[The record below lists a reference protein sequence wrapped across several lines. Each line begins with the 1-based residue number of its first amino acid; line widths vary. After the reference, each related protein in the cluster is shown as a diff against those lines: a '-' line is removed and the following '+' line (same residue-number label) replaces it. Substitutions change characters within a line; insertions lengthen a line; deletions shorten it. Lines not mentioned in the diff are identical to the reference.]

1 MPNTNEENKNTGS
14 ETGGKRVWNIIKT
27 SWKRAWNIIKTS
39 WEVCS
44 GYYNRASLL
53 SKYTAVTGLV
63 LYLYFSAVG
72 YVYDYVY
79 YLHYGLDI
87 LKYERPEDFI
97 FSIFNHGMLIIAIPL
112 TILLT
117 IVLLIFVRVFLEE
130 YSQWLEDRK
139 RPEVSYDKMP
149 EKSVKPEGKQVPYKE
164 QIKYWLNCWGILLK
178 NIHRWARHRLRL
190 IFYHLGKII
199 GSILQ
204 KILWAK
210 IAILVI
216 VAFMAPFWFVSC
228 AAQNEVAD
236 GSENNA
242 KGRLYTVDPNRHLDD
257 AIHIGSTA
265 DYMIFFKN
273 GNNNKK
279 DNGKNNKDNAAGVS
293 HGSPNSKES
302 DGSNGVRNSDNQEGR
317 GRLIWLSH
325 ISAWAKAISTWL
337 SDLSPSMKYCLLN
350 RCYQFDREKGFVLVV
365 PTSNVASFD
374 VKIKD
379 RTVDKG
385 TKDAPSDKVTK
396 DQTLDNLWMPAAE
409 NRSFPESYL
418 FISPDTQSTYSQF
431 IPYVVVDPRKYRK
444 PQKPQKPE
452 IKVPL
457 VYSLPYIKSGESE
470 LDPGHKEWLEKFY
483 ESAQAYSR
491 ENRPVRIRVRGFA
504 SNEPFKDKK
513 GNEIPN
519 SDIQN
524 CRLANTRA
532 RKVKDF
538 LENFAKNT
546 PDETQDNGSQITQ
559 NCKRSDPI
567 SAAGMGESGSQI
579 VCPDASSKLD
589 GAPFTIEFDPWRTPQ
604 ELDEQRLVEHRIGW
618 GTIKPDF
625 LNRSVHIII
634 EDAGK
639 CSNRGDDEP

>member
-1 MPNTNEENKNTGS
+1 MPNTNEENKNAGS
-14 ETGGKRVWNIIKT
+14 ETGQKRVWNESK
-27 SWKRAWNIIKTS
+27 NV
-39 WEVCS
+39 WEKIE
-44 GYYNRASLL
+44 NFASRHN
-53 SKYTAVTGLV
+53 TVTGLI
-63 LYLYFSAVG
+63 LYLYSAVVG
-72 YVYDYVY
+72 YVYDHVY

-87 LKYERPEDFI
+87 LKYERPEDLI
-97 FSIFNHGMLIIAIPL
+97 FSIFNHWVLITAIPL
-112 TILLT
+112 AIFLT
-117 IVLLIFVRVFLEE
+117 IVLLIFFGVLLEKFE
-130 YSQWLEDRK
+130 QRLKAGNGQKGSD
-139 RPEVSYDKMP
+139 D
-149 EKSVKPEGKQVPYKE
+149 EKSEKSGKPEGKQEE
-164 QIKYWLNCWGILLK
+164 QIKNGNVGI
-178 NIHRWARHRLRL
+178 RHHLR
-190 IFYHLGKII
+190 KMI
-199 GSILQ
+199 GWILQ

-210 IAILVI
+210 IGILVI
-216 VAFMAPFWFVSC
+216 LTLMMTFWLASW
-228 AAQNEVAD
+228 AAQKEVANV
-236 GSENNA
+236 SENNA
-242 KGRLYTVDPNRHLDD
+242 EGRLYTVDPNRHLDD
-257 AIHIGSTA
+257 VIHIGSTA
-265 DYMIFFKN
+265 DYMIFLKN
-273 GNNNKK
+273 GNNN
-279 DNGKNNKDNAAGVS
+279 AG
-293 HGSPNSKES
+293 G
-302 DGSNGVRNSDNQEGR
+302 GSNVVCNSGNQEER
-317 GRLIWLSH
+317 GIWIWLSDPCH
-325 ISAWAKAISTWL
+325 TWL
-337 SDLSPSMKYCLLN
+337 RMIPYCLLN
-350 RCYQFDREKGFVLVV
+350 WCYQFDREKGFVFVV

-396 DQTLDNLWMPAAE
+396 DRTLDNLWMPAAE

-457 VYSLPYIKSGESE
+457 VYSLPYIKPGESE
-470 LDPGHKEWLEKFY
+470 LDRGHKEWLRQFY
-483 ESAQAYSR
+483 DSAQAYS
-491 ENRPVRIRVRGFA
+491 EKNRPVRIRVRGFA

-538 LENFAKNT
+538 LKNLAKNT
-546 PDETQDNGSQITQ
+546 PDETRDNGSQIIQ
-559 NCKRSDPI
+559 SCERPEPI
-567 SAAGMGESGSQI
+567 SASGMGESGSQI
-579 VCPDASSKLD
+579 VCSDESSKLD

-604 ELDEQRLVEHRIGW
+604 ELDEQRLVEHRIDW

>member
-1 MPNTNEENKNTGS
+1 MSNTNEENKNPGS
-14 ETGGKRVWNIIKT
+14 ETGQKHVWNESKT
-27 SWKRAWNIIKTS
+27 VWKKIEKF
-39 WEVCS
+39 
-44 GYYNRASLL
+44 ASDHN
-53 SKYTAVTGLV
+53 TVTGLV
-63 LYLYFSAVG
+63 LYLYSAVVG

-87 LKYERPEDFI
+87 LKYERPEDLI
-97 FSIFNHGMLIIAIPL
+97 FSIFNHWVLITAIPL
-112 TILLT
+112 AIFLT
-117 IVLLIFVRVFLEE
+117 IVLLIFFGVLLEKFE
-130 YSQWLEDRK
+130 QRLKAGNGQKGSD
-139 RPEVSYDKMP
+139 D
-149 EKSVKPEGKQVPYKE
+149 EKSEKSGKSEGKQEE
-164 QIKYWLNCWGILLK
+164 QIKNGDVGI
-178 NIHRWARHRLRL
+178 RHHLR
-190 IFYHLGKII
+190 KMI
-199 GSILQ
+199 GWILQ

-210 IAILVI
+210 IGILVI
-216 VAFMAPFWFVSC
+216 LTLMMTFWLASW
-228 AAQNEVAD
+228 AAQEEVANV
-236 GSENNA
+236 SENNA
-242 KGRLYTVDPNRHLDD
+242 EGRLYTVDPNRHLDD
-257 AIHIGSTA
+257 VIHIGSTA
-265 DYMIFFKN
+265 DYMIFLKN

-279 DNGKNNKDNAAGVS
+279 DNDKNGKNNAAGVS

-302 DGSNGVRNSDNQEGR
+302 DGSNKVRNSDNQEK
-317 GRLIWLSH
+317 LDISIWLSD
-325 ISAWAKAISTWL
+325 ISTWL
-337 SDLSPSMKYCLLN
+337 SDISPWIRYCLLN
-350 RCYQFDREKGFVLVV
+350 RCYQFDREMGFVLVV
-365 PTSNVASFD
+365 PTRNVASFD

-379 RTVDKG
+379 RTVEKG

-418 FISPDTQSTYSQF
+418 FISPDTQSTYSQV

-444 PQKPQKPE
+444 PKKPKKPE

-457 VYSLPYIKSGESE
+457 VYSLPYIKPGESE
-470 LDPGHKEWLEKFY
+470 LDRGHKEWLRQFY
-483 ESAQAYSR
+483 DSAQAYS
-491 ENRPVRIRVRGFA
+491 EKNRPVRIRVRGFA

-538 LENFAKNT
+538 LKNLAKNT
-546 PDETQDNGSQITQ
+546 PNETRDNGSQIIQ
-559 NCKRSDPI
+559 SCERPEPI
-567 SAAGMGESGSQI
+567 SASGMGESGSQI
-579 VCPDASSKLD
+579 VCSDESSKLD

-604 ELDEQRLVEHRIGW
+604 ELDEQRLVEHRIDW

>member
-1 MPNTNEENKNTGS
+1 MHPKLFKHVGNKPKTVWK
-14 ETGGKRVWNIIKT
+14 TIGKFAKAHST
-27 SWKRAWNIIKTS
+27 
-39 WEVCS
+39 
-44 GYYNRASLL
+44 
-53 SKYTAVTGLV
+53 VTGLV

-79 YLHYGLDI
+79 YSHYGLDI

-97 FSIFNHGMLIIAIPL
+97 FSIFNHGILLVAIPL

-117 IVLLIFVRVFLEE
+117 IVFLIFLGFLLKKIE
-130 YSQWLEDRK
+130 QKLKDRK

-149 EKSVKPEGKQVPYKE
+149 EKSIKPEGKQVPDKE

-178 NIHRWARHRLRL
+178 NGYLLVGHQLRL
-190 IFYHLGKII
+190 IFYHLGKMIER
-199 GSILQ
+199 ILRIVQ
-204 KILWAK
+204 GILWFK
-210 IAILVI
+210 IAVLVI
-216 VAFMAPFWFVSC
+216 VVFMMPFWFVSC

-265 DYMIFFKN
+265 DYMIFLKN

-302 DGSNGVRNSDNQEGR
+302 DGSNGVRNSDNQEER
-317 GRLIWLSH
+317 DIWIWLSP
-325 ISAWAKAISTWL
+325 ISAWAKAKAVSTWL
-337 SDLSPSMKYCLLN
+337 IDLSPWITYCLLN
-350 RCYQFDREKGFVLVV
+350 WCEQFDREKGFVLVV
-365 PTSNVASFD
+365 PTRNVASFD

-379 RTVDKG
+379 RTVEKG

-396 DQTLDNLWMPAAE
+396 DQTLDNLWIPAAE

-418 FISPDTQSTYSQF
+418 FISPDTQSTYSQV

-444 PQKPQKPE
+444 PKKPE

-457 VYSLPYIKSGESE
+457 VYSLPYIKPGESE
-470 LDPGHKEWLEKFY
+470 LDRGHKEWLRQFY
-483 ESAQAYSR
+483 DSAQAYS
-491 ENRPVRIRVRGFA
+491 EKNRPVRIRVRGFA

-538 LENFAKNT
+538 LKNLAKNT
-546 PDETQDNGSQITQ
+546 PDETRDNGSQIIQ
-559 NCKRSDPI
+559 SCERPEPI
-567 SAAGMGESGSQI
+567 SASGMGESGSQI
-579 VCPDASSKLD
+579 VCSDESSKLD

-604 ELDEQRLVEHRIGW
+604 ELDEQRLVEHRIDW

>member
-1 MPNTNEENKNTGS
+1 MPNTNEENKNTGP

-39 WEVCS
+39 WE
-44 GYYNRASLL
+44 YARAIIIELLL

-72 YVYDYVY
+72 YVYDHVY

-87 LKYERPEDFI
+87 LKYERAEDFI

-149 EKSVKPEGKQVPYKE
+149 EKSGKSEGKKVPYKE

-178 NIHRWARHRLRL
+178 NIHRWARHRFRL

-199 GSILQ
+199 GWILQKILQ

-216 VAFMAPFWFVSC
+216 VAFMMPFWFVSC
-228 AAQNEVAD
+228 AAQNEVVD

-317 GRLIWLSH
+317 GIWIWLSP
-325 ISAWAKAISTWL
+325 ISAWAKAVSTWL

-350 RCYQFDREKGFVLVV
+350 RCEQFDREMGFVLVV
-365 PTSNVASFD
+365 PTRNVASFD

-379 RTVDKG
+379 RTVEKG
-385 TKDAPSDKVTK
+385 TKDAPSDKGTK
-396 DQTLDNLWMPAAE
+396 DRTLDNLWIPAAE

-418 FISPDTQSTYSQF
+418 FIGPDTQSTYPQV
-431 IPYVVVDPRKYRK
+431 IPYVVVDPRKD
-444 PQKPQKPE
+444 QKPE

-457 VYSLPYIKSGESE
+457 VYSLPYIKTGALELDNNHKKWLGLFYKSARACSGE
-470 LDPGHKEWLEKFY
+470 
-483 ESAQAYSR
+483 
-491 ENRPVRIRVRGFA
+491 NRRVRIRVRGFA
-504 SNEPFKDKK
+504 SNEPFKD
-513 GNEIPN
+513 GSGARAGN
-519 SDIQN
+519 SDEKN
-524 CRLANTRA
+524 RELANTRA
-532 RKVKDF
+532 HKVKNF
-538 LENFAKNT
+538 LESLAKNT
-546 PDETQDNGSQITQ
+546 PDE
-559 NCKRSDPI
+559 
-567 SAAGMGESGSQI
+567 
-579 VCPDASSKLD
+579 SSKLD
-589 GAPFTIEFDPWRTPQ
+589 GYPFTIEFDPWSGHQ